1 MKRLVYTFFMV
12 LATISLSFAQTN
24 FSVSVGG
31 AGLSFS
37 PANLTI
43 TAGDSVT
50 WTNAGGFHNVNGSQA
65 IYSSNPESFSN
76 GGASSAGW
84 TYGYRFNTPGTYD
97 YQCDPHVGA
106 NMVGQIIVQAATLP
120 LYDIATVHTEDV
132 AGVADSL
139 GVECELRGVVYSI
152 DFDGNNGFSFYMQDP
167 TGGINVFNFSDVS
180 GYTVAIGDS
189 IHATGEIDQFN
200 GLTELFVD
208 SIALISQN
216 NFIALPEIVSTPDES
231 TEGKY
236 IKVEKVWLTDTA
248 EWLGTGGSF
257 NVNVTNGVDTFLLR
271 VDGDT
276 ETADLP
282 APRFVDTLNV
292 SGASAQFDNSA
303 PRTEGYQIFPRFN
316 SDIVFLN
323 AECTPIYP
331 ISLVHTEDTAG
342 VADSIGTVCE
352 LRGVVHSIDYDG
364 NNGYSFYIAD
374 NTGFINVFDFNDVSG
389 YQVTLG
395 DSIHVIGDILQFN
408 GLTEIGPDS
417 IALISQGNALR
428 EPIVVTEFNEGNESF
443 LATIENV
450 FIVDPSDWNTSGSFN
465 VDFTNG
471 ADTLTIRID
480 SDTDISGLPAPAV
493 TDTFNFTGI
502 ITQFD
507 NNGSPFL
514 DRYQLLPR
522 FQTDI
527 DTISMGG
534 PAPVDTIPVYT
545 IGLVNTEDADGAA
558 DSLEVECELRA
569 VVTSTDFRGGNGL
582 TFTMEDPT
590 GAISVFSFNDVSN
603 YEVTIGD
610 SIHAIGEIDQFN
622 GLTQLNVDS
631 IGLISQGNSV
641 SDALVVT
648 ALDETTESVVVTLEN
663 VFIVDTAEW
672 QTSGGSFN
680 FRVFNAAQDTFTVRV
695 DSDVTLFGTAAPG
708 VNDTLTITGV
718 GGQFDNSSP
727 FTEGYQLLP
736 RFTEDFVVDAFVT
749 SVNPD
754 LNTQIRVYPNPAS
767 DLLIVDADGLNLE
780 AVRLVDMMGREVM
793 KVMAN
798 QTRANMDV
806 ARLKAGVYT
815 IIVETRE
822 GRAARQVMIRR

>member
-1 MKRLVYTFFMV
+1 IGM
-12 LATISLSFAQTN
+12 SFAQTN

-50 WTNAGGFHNVNGSQA
+50 WTNAGGFHNVNGSQVN
-65 IYSSNPESFSN
+65 YPNNPEGFTN

-84 TYGYRFNTPGTYD
+84 TYGYRFNTPGIYD
-97 YQCDPHVGA
+97 YHCDPHLGA
-106 NMVGQIIVQAATLP
+106 NMVGQIIVQAATAP

-132 AGVADSL
+132 GGVADSL

-152 DFDGNNGFSFYMQDP
+152 DFDGNNGYSFYMQDP

-216 NFIALPEIVSTPDES
+216 NFVALPEIVATPDES

-395 DSIHVIGDILQFN
+395 DSIHVIGD
-408 GLTEIGPDS
+408 
-417 IALISQGNALR
+417 
-428 EPIVVTEFNEGNESF
+428 
-443 LATIENV
+443 
-450 FIVDPSDWNTSGSFN
+450 
-465 VDFTNG
+465 
-471 ADTLTIRID
+471 
-480 SDTDISGLPAPAV
+480 
-493 TDTFNFTGI
+493 
-502 ITQFD
+502 
-507 NNGSPFL
+507 
-514 DRYQLLPR
+514 
-522 FQTDI
+522 
-527 DTISMGG
+527 
-534 PAPVDTIPVYT
+534 
-545 IGLVNTEDADGAA
+545 
-558 DSLEVECELRA
+558 
-569 VVTSTDFRGGNGL
+569 
-582 TFTMEDPT
+582 
-590 GAISVFSFNDVSN
+590 
-603 YEVTIGD
+603 
-610 SIHAIGEIDQFN
+610 
-622 GLTQLNVDS
+622 
-631 IGLISQGNSV
+631 
-641 SDALVVT
+641 
-648 ALDETTESVVVTLEN
+648 
-663 VFIVDTAEW
+663 
-672 QTSGGSFN
+672 
-680 FRVFNAAQDTFTVRV
+680 
-695 DSDVTLFGTAAPG
+695 
-708 VNDTLTITGV
+708 
-718 GGQFDNSSP
+718 
-727 FTEGYQLLP
+727 
-736 RFTEDFVVDAFVT
+736 
-749 SVNPD
+749 
-754 LNTQIRVYPNPAS
+754 
-767 DLLIVDADGLNLE
+767 
-780 AVRLVDMMGREVM
+780 
-793 KVMAN
+793 
-798 QTRANMDV
+798 
-806 ARLKAGVYT
+806 
-815 IIVETRE
+815 
-822 GRAARQVMIRR
+822 